1 MLRVR
6 NALLRGCLMGALGV
20 SAAAA
25 AASKLVFED
34 TIKAGK
40 SSSVSVTAT
49 RSAAFRVTLKAPT
62 AVRTRLFLTG
72 ASAPRGGAL
81 IDTKTSACEG
91 AAGSFICRGAFEALP
106 KGTYK
111 FRLAVSGNGAANVT
125 LTVRW

>member
-1 MLRVR
+1 MISVR
-6 NALLRGCLMGALGV
+6 NVLLPGCLIGALGL
-20 SAAAA
+20 SAAAP

-34 TIKAGK
+34 TIKAGT

-49 RSAAFRVTLKAPT
+49 RAAAFRITLKAPT

-72 ASAPRGGAL
+72 TSAPAGGAL
-81 IDTKTSACEG
+81 IDTKTAECEG
-91 AAGSFICRGAFEALP
+91 AAGSFVCRGAFEPLP

-111 FRLAVSGNGAANVT
+111 FRIRVTGSGAANVA